1 MTKLQ
6 FNFYKFTR
14 SGTEEEFT
22 ELNQLLEDNYL
33 RTSLF
38 TCETLLQQKC
48 EAKQK
53 GEDDRRKGEEMR
65 RAAMMSMFHY
75 MPLIRLISHVVIAMQ
90 VGALYQQ

>member
-38 TCETLLQQKC
+38 TCETLLRGKNSRSVRRSRKERMIAEKEKKC
-48 EAKQK
+48 
-53 GEDDRRKGEEMR
+53 GEQ
-65 RAAMMSMFHY
+65 
-75 MPLIRLISHVVIAMQ
+75 L
-90 VGALYQQ
+90 